1 MVSRLVLGLQYLLVI
16 YHVHEYRK
24 TTLPLSLIGGS
35 AFGAAFIYL
44 GISLQVPLNFT
55 VVAPTNVI

>member
-44 GISLQVPLNFT
+44 GISLQVPLNLQL
-55 VVAPTNVI
+55 